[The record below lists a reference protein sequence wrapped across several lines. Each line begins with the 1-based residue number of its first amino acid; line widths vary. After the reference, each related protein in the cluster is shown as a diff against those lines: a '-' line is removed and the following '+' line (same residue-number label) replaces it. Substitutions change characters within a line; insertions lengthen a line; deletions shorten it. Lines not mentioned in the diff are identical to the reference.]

1 MVTVF
6 LNEIDREECMVK
18 QGVGNRYPFSPP
30 LREGLIK
37 SRRNRFEALVEIDG
51 EVAVCHCPVTGRIGD
66 IVLKD
71 ISCLFSQHDNAWRK
85 TKYTIEAISLD
96 PPEHTNKHW
105 IGINQVFSNRLIEFF
120 IQTRQLPF
128 LDAGEAPIRR
138 EVSLGPAKLDFL
150 VASIYVEVKT
160 PLTVLQVVY
169 GPHVQTKAATPFAS
183 GERFMKHVGALA
195 DALKSHERSILLTV
209 HQYLP
214 TQVRPWPK
222 SAHFPKIAAA
232 VEKSIQKGVEFFDV
246 DILFTP
252 DGAELSAYK
261 NITPSVMDLIKAAM
275 Q

>member
-1 MVTVF
+1 MV
-6 LNEIDREECMVK
+6 VK
-18 QGVGNRYPFSPP
+18 RSVKSRYPFNPP

-37 SRRNRFEALVEIDG
+37 ARMNRFEALVEIDG
-51 EVAVCHCPVTGRIGD
+51 EIAACHCPVTGRIGD
-66 IVLKD
+66 ILLKN
-71 ISCLFSQHDNAWRK
+71 ISCLFSQHDNARRK

-96 PPEHTNKHW
+96 PPENTNKHW
-105 IGINQVFSNRLIEFF
+105 IGIDQVLSNRLIEFF
-120 IQTRQLPF
+120 IQTHQLPF
-128 LDAGEAPIRR
+128 VDAGEVPIQR

-150 VASIYVEVKT
+150 VGNTYVEVKT
-160 PLTVLQVVY
+160 PLTVLEVAY

-183 GERFMKHVGALA
+183 GERFIKHVGALA

-222 SAHFPKIAAA
+222 SAQFPEIAAA

-252 DGAELSAYK
+252 DGAELAAYK
-261 NITPSVMDLIKAAM
+261 NITPFIVDLIKACM
-275 Q
+275 